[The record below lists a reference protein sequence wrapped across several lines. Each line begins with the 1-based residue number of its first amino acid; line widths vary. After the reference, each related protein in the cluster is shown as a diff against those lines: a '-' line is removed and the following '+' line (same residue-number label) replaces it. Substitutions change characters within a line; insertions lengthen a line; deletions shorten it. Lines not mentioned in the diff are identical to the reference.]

1 MISRKEESIL
11 TRSREVRERFA
22 KYDTVE
28 RVLESYD
35 MKILRTESLPEGE
48 DAHVLGNTIFV
59 RSKLAR
65 IYETL
70 CALHELGHSLVHAK
84 CIGYRVSD
92 ELLVRK
98 QEREA
103 ETFATLVLH
112 PSLQDYKDEQD
123 FIALSGLPAASA
135 KLRINFFR
143 RTGI

>member
-1 MISRKEESIL
+1 MISKREELIL
-11 TRSREVRERFA
+11 TSSQETRRLFA
-22 KYDTVE
+22 KYDTIE
-28 RVLESYD
+28 RVLNQYD

-48 DAHVLGNTIFV
+48 DAHVLGNVVFV
-59 RSKLAR
+59 RDKLPK
-65 IYETL
+65 IYEVL
-70 CALHELGHSLVHAK
+70 CVLHELGHNILHAK

-92 ELLVRK
+92 ELLIRK

-112 PSLQDYKDEQD
+112 PSLKDYATEQD
-123 FIALSGLPAASA
+123 FISMSGLPAASA